1 MKKIFL
7 LLSLF
12 IFVSSFSQD
21 KSYEAP
27 KKIAFQPMFSVGS
40 SYYNSLGDIRGPNGN
55 YLLGN
60 MGVNTGI
67 RMNITKDLDLSFLF
81 TSNAKLYEKSEL
93 QSFETDINSIG
104 FTLDYTLS
112 NLLNKSKLSPF
123 ATIGANWMYFST
135 NSEFTETGVNLPIG
149 TGISLDVSERIRFDI
164 GTNYHLSFADL
175 DNASAN
181 IKNNDN
187 FMSVNFT
194 IHYDLFTPKPDY
206 YNYYDESNY
215 TNINFKALDLEDSDS
230 DGVSDIDDNCP
241 STPNGV
247 KVDEFGCPYDGD
259 GDGIP
264 NYLDEELNTV
274 SGAVVNE
281 RGVKITDEEYKSMY
295 SDYEAA
301 SRKYAK
307 IYNDIEINRDDFT
320 SDNAYLIAIANAFNK
335 KYNQE
340 TQDLTKGKRYKVQIG
355 KFKDDIPSYL
365 INKFLS
371 YKDLESI
378 PQSDGFIIY
387 ALGGYEFVDDAENRK
402 MEIEI
407 NDREVEAKIII
418 CEDGKCINY
427 EYPIKN
433 EISEEIVTNNS
444 ESDQSTILNDSIEI
458 VKSTTI
464 QKDTINKN
472 TEEIVYR
479 VQLGY
484 FEKEL
489 SSNIFR
495 GLNVI
500 PIKKGKGTFYLIGS
514 FDEYQD
520 ALIKQSEMKARGFK
534 DAFIVT
540 YKDGERINVSTAI
553 SSVKRKKEKKS
564 NTIKKTYEKPKYNI
578 QFVVQ
583 IGVWSDL
590 NSETKQKIKSI
601 GGAEKVLDKGDI
613 YKYIV
618 GRFTSLSEAQS
629 KKSQAI
635 KKGFADAFIYALKDG
650 KRIRIKEALR
660 LLNE

>member
-12 IFVSSFSQD
+12 IFVSSLSQD

-27 KKIAFQPMFSVGS
+27 KKIAFQPMFSLGS

-67 RMNITKDLDLSFLF
+67 RMNIAKDLDLSFLF

-93 QSFETDINSIG
+93 QSFETDLNSIG

-112 NLLNKSKLSPF
+112 NLLNKSKLSPY

-135 NSEFTETGVNLPIG
+135 NSESTESGVNLPIG

-175 DNASAN
+175 DNASVT
-181 IKNNDN
+181 IENNDN

-264 NYLDEELNTV
+264 NFLDEELNTL

-281 RGVKITDEEYKSMY
+281 RGVQITDEEYQSMY

-340 TQDLTKGKRYKVQIG
+340 TQDVPKGKRYKVQIG
-355 KFKDDIPSYL
+355 RFKDDIPSYL

-378 PQSDGFIIY
+378 PQRDGSIIY
-387 ALGGYEFVDDAENRK
+387 ALGGYEIVDDAENRK

-407 NDREVEAKIII
+407 NDKEVEAKIII
-418 CEDGKCINY
+418 CEDGKCVNY

-433 EISEEIVTNNS
+433 EQSEEIATNNS
-444 ESDQSTILNDSIEI
+444 ESDQSIILNDSIETA
-458 VKSTTI
+458 KSTTI
-464 QKDTINKN
+464 QTDTINKN
-472 TEEIVYR
+472 TEQIVYR

-489 SSNIFR
+489 SSNIFK

-500 PIKKGKGTFYLIGS
+500 PIKKGNGTFYLIGS

-520 ALIKQSEMKARGFK
+520 VLIKQSEMKARGFK

-540 YKDGERINVSTAI
+540 YKNGERINVSTAI
-553 SSVKRKKEKKS
+553 STVKRKKEKR
-564 NTIKKTYEKPKYNI
+564 NIIKKNEKTEYNI

-618 GRFTSLSEAQS
+618 GRFTSLSDAQS
-629 KKSQAI
+629 KKSQVI

>member
-1 MKKIFL
+1 
-7 LLSLF
+7 
-12 IFVSSFSQD
+12 
-21 KSYEAP
+21 
-27 KKIAFQPMFSVGS
+27 MFSLGS

-67 RMNITKDLDLSFLF
+67 RMNIAKDLDLSFLF

-93 QSFETDINSIG
+93 QSFETDLNSIG

-112 NLLNKSKLSPF
+112 NLLNKSKLSPY
-123 ATIGANWMYFST
+123 ATIGANWMYFNT
-135 NSEFTETGVNLPIG
+135 NSESTESGVNLPIG
-149 TGISLDVSERIRFDI
+149 TGLSLDVSERIRFDI

-175 DNASAN
+175 DNASVT
-181 IKNNDN
+181 IENNDN

-264 NYLDEELNTV
+264 NFLDEELNTL

-281 RGVKITDEEYKSMY
+281 RGVQITDEEYQSMY

-340 TQDLTKGKRYKVQIG
+340 TQDVPKGKRYKVQIG
-355 KFKDDIPSYL
+355 RFKDDIPSYL

-378 PQSDGFIIY
+378 PQRDGSIIY
-387 ALGGYEFVDDAENRK
+387 ALGGYEIVDDAENRK

-407 NDREVEAKIII
+407 NDKEVEAKIII
-418 CEDGKCINY
+418 CEDGKCVNY

-433 EISEEIVTNNS
+433 EQSEEIATNNS
-444 ESDQSTILNDSIEI
+444 ESDQSIILNDSIETA
-458 VKSTTI
+458 KSTTI
-464 QKDTINKN
+464 QTDTINKN
-472 TEEIVYR
+472 TEQIVYR

-489 SSNIFR
+489 SSNIFK

-500 PIKKGKGTFYLIGS
+500 PIKKGNGTFYLIGS

-540 YKDGERINVSTAI
+540 YKNGERINVSTAI
-553 SSVKRKKEKKS
+553 STVKRKKEKR
-564 NTIKKTYEKPKYNI
+564 NIIKKNEKTEYNI

-618 GRFTSLSEAQS
+618 GRFTSFSDAQS
-629 KKSQAI
+629 KKSQVI

>member
-27 KKIAFQPMFSVGS
+27 KKIAFQPMFSLGS

-67 RMNITKDLDLSFLF
+67 RMNIAKDLDLSFLF

-93 QSFETDINSIG
+93 QSFETDLNSIG

-112 NLLNKSKLSPF
+112 NLLNKSKLSPY

-135 NSEFTETGVNLPIG
+135 NSESTESGVNLPIG

-164 GTNYHLSFADL
+164 GTNYHLSFSDL
-175 DNASAN
+175 DNASAT
-181 IKNNDN
+181 IENNDN

-230 DGVSDIDDNCP
+230 DGVSDIDDICP

-264 NYLDEELNTV
+264 NFLDEELNTV

-281 RGVKITDEEYKSMY
+281 RGVQITDEEYQSMY
-295 SDYEAA
+295 SEYEAA
-301 SRKYAK
+301 SRMFAK
-307 IYNDIEINRDDFT
+307 DYNDIEINRDDFT

-340 TQDLTKGKRYKVQIG
+340 TQDVPKGKRYKVQIG
-355 KFKDDIPSYL
+355 RFKDDIPSYL

-378 PQSDGFIIY
+378 PQTDGFIIY
-387 ALGGYEFVDDAENRK
+387 ALGGYEIVDDAENRK

-407 NDREVEAKIII
+407 NDKDVEAKIII
-418 CEDGKCINY
+418 CEDGRCVNY

-433 EISEEIVTNNS
+433 EQSEEIATNNS
-444 ESDQSTILNDSIEI
+444 KSDQSIILNDSIETA
-458 VKSTTI
+458 KSTTI
-464 QKDTINKN
+464 QTDTINKN
-472 TEEIVYR
+472 TEQIVYR

-489 SSNIFR
+489 SSNIFK

-500 PIKKGKGTFYLIGS
+500 PIKKGNGTFYLIGS

-540 YKDGERINVSTAI
+540 YKNGERINVSTAI
-553 SSVKRKKEKKS
+553 STAKRKKEKR
-564 NTIKKTYEKPKYNI
+564 NIIKKNEKTEYNI

-635 KKGFADAFIYALKDG
+635 NKGFADAFIYALKDG